1 MPYLN
6 NMQPGLLY
14 EQPIAL
20 STNKNIAIMISQTK
34 LLDTV
39 KSEHKNQNEF
49 RQEVSDDFQP

>member
-1 MPYLN
+1 
-6 NMQPGLLY
+6 MQPELLY

-39 KSEHKNQNEF
+39 KSEHKNLNEF

>member
-1 MPYLN
+1 
-6 NMQPGLLY
+6 MQPELLY